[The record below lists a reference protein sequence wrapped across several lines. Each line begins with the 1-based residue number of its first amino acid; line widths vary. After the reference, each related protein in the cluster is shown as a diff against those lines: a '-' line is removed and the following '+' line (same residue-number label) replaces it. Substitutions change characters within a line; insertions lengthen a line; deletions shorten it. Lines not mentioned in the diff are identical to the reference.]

1 MKRTYPILFVS
12 ILMLFA
18 SCERQPVTP
27 DDTQKKKI
35 SKIIEDISYH
45 DEIDDIEDICEEI
58 WEWNGNHIETI
69 TRHYYFYDSGI
80 LYEEYV
86 EIAQFLYQDNKI
98 STITDGHSRYEFSY
112 HGDQLSSVACF
123 DMEDNLSREYVYEYN
138 GKEPTKVSL
147 SVPSASILEEF
158 CFEWLD
164 GNVAKIK
171 YYNDGSYVSSYTFRY
186 DNKENPF
193 YNLCVN
199 YHGNLDNPDAFIERF
214 MLPPSRNNVISGHH
228 SGDIGDL
235 NFTYTYDGEL
245 PIGRKC
251 YDDGF
256 VITTRYEYFE

>member
-1 MKRTYPILFVS
+1 MTILTV
-12 ILMLFA
+12 FA
-18 SCERQPVTP
+18 EARFS
-27 DDTQKKKI
+27 
-35 SKIIEDISYH
+35 
-45 DEIDDIEDICEEI
+45 
-58 WEWNGNHIETI
+58 
-69 TRHYYFYDSGI
+69 
-80 LYEEYV
+80 
-86 EIAQFLYQDNKI
+86 A
-98 STITDGHSRYEFSY
+98 STI
-112 HGDQLSSVACF
+112 
-123 DMEDNLSREYVYEYN
+123 MSREYVYEYN

-164 GNVAKIK
+164 GNVTKIK
-171 YYNDGSYVSSYTFRY
+171 YYNNGGYVSSYTFRY